1 MVWLDSAPR
10 APLSRGATRHAR
22 LRPRDYAWSLDGIID
37 DYVALLS
44 SLGVKTFHLVGA
56 KIGATISLRFAAR
69 HPQMVKTLTVLGG
82 LASGQDALGD
92 RAQSWF
98 EHLEQK
104 GVESWAR
111 WTMPGRLGA
120 KFPAAGSEWWAKLMG
135 KTPLSSQL
143 GFIPM
148 VPTIDLTADLSRI
161 ACPALVIASEGSGL
175 ASVADTRSW
184 QARIPRSELLPI
196 AGDSYHVAATEPDR
210 CALATIEFIRRASA

>member
-1 MVWLDSAPR
+1 M
-10 APLSRGATRHAR
+10 
-22 LRPRDYAWSLDGIID
+22 
-37 DYVALLS
+37 
-44 SLGVKTFHLVGA
+44 KTFHLVGA

-175 ASVADTRSW
+175 ASVADTRAW